1 MCEKWV
7 NNAKFVT
14 FNTIFSKKYHC
25 SSIFFFKFC
34 LANILGSKIKEIYQ
48 KHWWL
53 MNGDEN
59 SQFHSV
65 FSFSNNYPNIFLCF
79 LAVLRC
85 VNNFREKKIIG
96 VWLFSQ
102 EIQLESSLKM
112 QKIFILGS
120 LSSIQHYLP
129 IYFSA
134 NFVRKCSILAHNE
147 KIMLGIYSSKII
159 QSCQSG
165 QNRVKPQHAISE
177 EPSIFEQKIFCNFS
191 YGLSTYNTKKMKE
204 LVVVTST
211 NSQIMT
217 LNRFMLKV
225 YLCNKSIF

>member
-1 MCEKWV
+1 MVMKIL
-7 NNAKFVT
+7 NFILFFLSVT
-14 FNTIFSKKYHC
+14 ITLIFSCVFQQYSGVLITSVKKNYWGVVV
-25 SSIFFFKFC
+25 F
-34 LANILGSKIKEIYQ
+34 LGNIARKQPE
-48 KHWWL
+48 
-53 MNGDEN
+53 
-59 SQFHSV
+59 
-65 FSFSNNYPNIFLCF
+65 
-79 LAVLRC
+79 
-85 VNNFREKKIIG
+85 
-96 VWLFSQ
+96 
-102 EIQLESSLKM
+102 M

-129 IYFSA
+129 IYFSD
-134 NFVRKCSILAHNE
+134 NFVRKCSILAQNE

-225 YLCNKSIF
+225 YLCNKSIFYNKVAHDV